1 MASGKLDG
9 DLRDFHAGLHDLQF
23 VHGWSNASMNEIA
36 RHLRQIGHRSE
47 TLNGCGTIMAPL
59 HRNGCVW
66 FVGRRSCSTSGQ
78 LVKVYVWTE
87 WNTIQPAPEPY
98 LTRLRRA
105 FQEYGQHRCP
115 TCCAHQG
122 RCDHPPCPGLL
133 DDSKRVCGFVG
144 AVNELF
150 VERSMKS

>member
-1 MASGKLDG
+1 MK
-9 DLRDFHAGLHDLQF
+9 RLHD
-23 VHGWSNASMNEIA
+23 
-36 RHLRQIGHRSE
+36 
-47 TLNGCGTIMAPL
+47 
-59 HRNGCVW
+59 NGCVW
-66 FVGRRSCSTSGQ
+66 FVGRRKCRTGKHP

-87 WNTIQPAPEPY
+87 WKTIQPVPESY

-105 FQEYGQHRCP
+105 FQEYGQHRCSI
-115 TCCAHQG
+115 CLAHQG

-133 DDSKRVCGFVG
+133 DDAKCACGFVR